1 MQKIDSK
8 SDFSSDSD
16 YDEFAN
22 EMSFVDDILQPF
34 QFEPVLTI
42 AEIQV
47 KRDLTGTCAIFFKSL
62 LHHRTCAASS
72 LSERLAVSIK

>member
-47 KRDLTGTCAIFFKSL
+47 KRYLAGTCAIVFKSL
-62 LHHRTCAASS
+62 LHHRTCAAS
-72 LSERLAVSIK
+72 